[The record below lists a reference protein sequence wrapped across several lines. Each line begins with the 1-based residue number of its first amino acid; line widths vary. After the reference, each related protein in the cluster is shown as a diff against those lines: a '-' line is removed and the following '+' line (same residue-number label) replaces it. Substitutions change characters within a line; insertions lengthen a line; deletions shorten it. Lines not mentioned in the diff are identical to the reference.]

1 MVTDISKITLENI
14 DDYQNSPLKQIKQE
28 KKWKSIQQRREYQR
42 EYHKKYRDKLK
53 ELKEN
58 K

>member
-28 KKWKSIQQRREYQR
+28 KKWKSIQQRRSKR
-42 EYHKKYRDKLK
+42 IS
-53 ELKEN
+53 
-58 K
+58 